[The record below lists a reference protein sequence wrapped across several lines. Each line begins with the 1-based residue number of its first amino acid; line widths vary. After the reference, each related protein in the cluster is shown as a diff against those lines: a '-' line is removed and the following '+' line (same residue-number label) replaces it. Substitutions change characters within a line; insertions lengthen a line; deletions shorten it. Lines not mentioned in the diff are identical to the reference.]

1 MSGWWAWVAGPQG
14 TTVLALCALV
24 LGMILGYLTGHRAG
38 WRAALADLR
47 ERREEA
53 EANQLL
59 EELRPLPSGR
69 PTERTRVRVDYR
81 PAPIPGL
88 GTPIWARQQEEWE
101 PAHVGQALALT
112 APAVDEL
119 TDSAYTQ
126 DMGARMD
133 RFLNEL
139 FRVPYSADEL
149 WSGQ

>member
-24 LGMILGYLTGHRAG
+24 LGMILGYLTGHRSG

-47 ERREEA
+47 ERREERA
-53 EANQLL
+53 AVRTVQQWREPMWEYRAAHR
-59 EELRPLPSGR
+59 ELAGQV
-69 PTERTRVRVDYR
+69 VRV
-81 PAPIPGL
+81 PEVAH
-88 GTPIWARQQEEWE
+88 EWE
-101 PAHVGQALALT
+101 PAHVASALALT

>member
-1 MSGWWAWVAGPQG
+1 MSGWFWAWVAGPSG
-14 TTVLALCALV
+14 TTTLALCALA

-38 WRAALADLR
+38 WRAAVADLR

-53 EANQLL
+53 RAARWLGQIHGQFRRDEALI
-59 EELRPLPSGR
+59 RW
-69 PTERTRVRVDYR
+69 
-81 PAPIPGL
+81 
-88 GTPIWARQQEEWE
+88 TPPEVAHEWE
-101 PAHVGQALALT
+101 PAHVASALALT

-133 RFLNEL
+133 RFLAGL
-139 FRVPYSADEL
+139 FQVPYSADEL